1 MASFRDLLRETKSRI
16 REVDTAAAEAE
27 VADPATVVLDV
38 REPDEYEQGALPRAI
53 HIPRGHLES
62 QVEARVPDHGAHVVV
77 YCAGG
82 TRSAFAA
89 ETLSQLG
96 YTDVVSM
103 AGGFNKWKD
112 EGRDWKAPVSLTA
125 EQRNRYQRHIL
136 LPEVDVAG
144 QAKLLESKVLL
155 LGAGGLGSPAAL
167 YLAAAGVGTLGI
179 IDMDVVDASNLQRQI
194 LHNVDRIGD
203 RKVDS
208 AKKTLTMLNP
218 DVNVVTYDV
227 RLGADNVLDIFA
239 GYDVIVDGTDN
250 FPTRY
255 LVNDAA
261 LKLDIPVVHGSIF
274 RFEGQASVYLPH
286 QGPCY
291 RCQVPEPPPPE
302 LAPSCS
308 EAGVLGVLCGI
319 IGSIQAMEAV
329 KLLLGIGDPLVGR
342 LLAYDSLEQSFRTF
356 KVNRDPEC
364 AACSIPKEQLVIAEY
379 DGLCMPHPIE
389 APKSN

>member
-1 MASFRDLLRETKSRI
+1 MASFRDLLRDTKSRI
-16 REVDTAAAEAE
+16 REVDTEQAAAQ
-27 VADPATVVLDV
+27 VSRPGTVVLDV
-38 REPDEYEQGALPRAI
+38 REPDEYEQGALPGAL

-62 QVEARVPDHGAHVVV
+62 QVESKIPDREAPIVV

-89 ETLSQLG
+89 DTLAQLG

-112 EGRDWKAPVSLTA
+112 EGRAWAAPLSLTA

-144 QAKLLESKVLL
+144 QAKLLGSKVLL

-179 IDMDVVDASNLQRQI
+179 VDMDVVDPSNLQRQI
-194 LHNVDRIGD
+194 LHNVDRVGE

-208 AKKTLTMLNP
+208 AKKTLTALNP
-218 DVNVVTYDV
+218 DVSVVTYDV
-227 RLGADNVLDIFA
+227 RLGADNVIDIFS
-239 GYDVIVDGTDN
+239 GYDVVVDGTDN

-255 LVNDAA
+255 LVNDAS
-261 LKLDIPVVHGSIF
+261 LKLDVPVVHGSIF

-291 RCQVPEPPPPE
+291 RCQVPEPPPAE

-319 IGSIQAMEAV
+319 IGSIQAMETV
-329 KLLLGIGDPLVGR
+329 KLLLGIGEPLAGR
-342 LLAYDSLEQSFRTF
+342 LLAYDALEETFRTF

-364 AACSIPKEQLVIAEY
+364 PACSIPKEQLVIAEY
-379 DGLCMPHPIE
+379 DGLCMPHPV
-389 APKSN
+389 S